1 MTRMPGRSRLFVL
14 AVPIVAVAVTA
25 TPAAAQ
31 SAPPAP
37 GQAAPVVT
45 FPAQGLTLD
54 EAIATTLQHDPAL
67 QQSRVDVQRRQG
79 LVQQFRGAFDSTL
92 FITAQYTHRTQEM
105 SESSKD
111 TERRKRDDLDEVI
124 ANREKNL
131 AEVSRLSDLLTA
143 IRNNPSDG
151 SVIDE
156 VARFSPATA
165 ATLRMLD
172 GLIAQAAP
180 AQRQEFSAIRSDF
193 LSSALLGFEDELEA
207 ARTDYDRLRQDRA
220 NLGDAPIDEVFIDAT
235 GSATLSKLY
244 RSGITFAPFFD
255 STFNGTNFKGK
266 PRAAE
271 YGGKGISD
279 VLQFRAGVNVTLPL
293 LRGRGARSVAAAERA
308 AAIDVEAGQLILD
321 HQQAASVLRTVQ
333 AYWNLRAAQDAVTI
347 ARQSVEFQ
355 TTLTGLTNQI
365 IGVGDLPQVELAR
378 ARASEAR
385 ARAQAEDAE
394 RRLHEARVALAD
406 AMGVAVTGDPAT
418 LPTAAD
424 AFPQGGAPGAV
435 AGLIDQAV
443 GQRAD
448 LKAATRS
455 IDAST
460 TLVDAARDDL
470 RPRLDLQ
477 VGTWFT
483 ALGEGSG
490 PKALD
495 RWVGPSAG
503 VGFQYE
509 KPLGNNQAEG
519 LLAQREADT
528 ALRQIAQR
536 DLDRRI
542 RLSVVE
548 SAGTLEQAAARVAQ
562 AEAAVG
568 FYETTV
574 NAELQRF
581 RTGDVTLLDT
591 VITQQQQID
600 AQLALVL
607 ARQELAQRL
616 AQLQFQTGT
625 LVTLPSAAGA
635 RD

>member
-244 RSGITFAPFFD
+244 RSGITFAPFFG
-255 STFNGTNFKGK
+255 STFNGTIFKGK